1 VISLPTR
8 LESLDVERVLLTASR
23 HAATADV
30 ARRISNRLDPGS
42 RVLVAFSGG
51 VDSTAL
57 AAILLALHRRRR
69 PAFVDPVLGHV
80 DHALRESSRD
90 EAEFVS
96 KVAARLGVPFL
107 HRRLGW
113 PSDVGHVSSLQ
124 AREAR
129 WNALESMASDIDAA
143 AIVTAH
149 HADDQAETIL
159 MRLIRGTGLDG
170 LAGIP
175 ECRSGGNGRMV
186 LRPLLQR
193 PRQELAELVDAIGL
207 PWIEDPTNHDRN
219 RTRERLRHD
228 VMPILESLHP
238 GASRHLA
245 ALAEERAATAAAEG
259 ATPVSQANLIDRTLA
274 RTWPDAEVVTRLR
287 SMAANLG
294 GPSVQ
299 AIPRTVWKQ
308 AAAMVVDLEDRP
320 RRLRIDPALDV
331 VVHRNLATI
340 ETTSVHDDP
349 TTPLRPANP

>member
-1 VISLPTR
+1 MR
-8 LESLDVERVLLTASR
+8 LESLDVERVVLTASR
-23 HAATADV
+23 HPAAADV
-30 ARRISNRLDPGS
+30 ARRISNRLAAGS

-69 PAFVDPVLGHV
+69 PAVVDPVLGHV
-80 DHALRESSRD
+80 DHAIRESSRE

-96 KVAARLGVPFL
+96 KVAARLSVPFV
-107 HRRLGW
+107 HRRLDW

-129 WNALESMASDIDAA
+129 WNALESMANEIDAV

-175 ECRSGGNGRMV
+175 ECRSVGDGRML

-193 PRQELAELVDAIGL
+193 PRQELAELVDTVGL

-245 ALAEERAATAAAEG
+245 ALAEERSAAEA
-259 ATPVSQANLIDRTLA
+259 ATPVIQTNLMDRTLA

-287 SMAANLG
+287 SMAANLA
-294 GPSVQ
+294 GPSAL

-308 AAAMVVDLEDRP
+308 AAAMVMDLEDRP

-331 VVHRNLATI
+331 VVHRDLATI
-340 ETTSVHDDP
+340 ETRSVNDDP
-349 TTPLRPANP
+349 TTLERPAHP